1 MIASFSRA
9 LAEDLKKSMS
19 DAEFQ
24 AALAKSINEIY
35 QASTVKT

>member
-1 MIASFSRA
+1 
-9 LAEDLKKSMS
+9 MS

-35 QASTVKT
+35 QASTLKT